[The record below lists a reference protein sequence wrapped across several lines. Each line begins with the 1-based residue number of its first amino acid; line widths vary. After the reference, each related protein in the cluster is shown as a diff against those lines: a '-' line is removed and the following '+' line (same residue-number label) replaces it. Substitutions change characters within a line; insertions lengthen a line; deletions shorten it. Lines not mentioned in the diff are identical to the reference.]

1 MAVLSHQP
9 RLLRQAIQ
17 AVLLVLGVTFT
28 SFLLMVYYGPDQTYV
43 LIGKNATAAQVAE
56 VRHQLGYDQPFL
68 QRYGAFLSDLLRLDL
83 GSSQSNG
90 QQVTSIL
97 ARSLPISLALVIPG
111 FIIGNLVGA
120 ALGMVAAWQRGRW
133 LDRLVTTLSVSGM
146 SISFLII
153 VIALQVLLCTPY
165 GLNLFPAR
173 GWNVSGPGSY
183 LYYVTVPTLALVLAT
198 AGYNARFYRAIFVE
212 ESNREHIRVARAYG
226 ASPFELMVVHVL
238 RNSLVAVLTRIMFS
252 LPLVMVSG
260 SLLLETYF
268 GIPGMGK
275 VTFDAIT
282 NGDQPVLLAVVVLT
296 AMLFV
301 FISVLADAAYR
312 LADARIR

>member
-1 MAVLSHQP
+1 MPFLSRQP
-9 RLLRQAIQ
+9 RLLRQVLQ
-17 AVLLVLGVTFT
+17 AVLLLLGVTFL
-28 SFLLMVYYGPDQTYV
+28 SFLLMVYYGPDQTYL
-43 LIGKNATAAQVAE
+43 LIGKNATAEQVAE

-68 QRYGAFLSDLLRLDL
+68 QRYGSFLNQLLRLDL
-83 GSSQSNG
+83 GTSQSNG
-90 QQVTSIL
+90 QKVSSIL
-97 ARSLPISLALVIPG
+97 WRSLPISLMLVIPG
-111 FIIGNLVGA
+111 FIIGNLAGA
-120 ALGMVAAWQRGRW
+120 ALGLVAAWQRGRW
-133 LDRLVTTLSVSGM
+133 LDRLVTALSVSGM

-165 GLNLFPAR
+165 GVNLFPAR
-173 GWNVSGPGSY
+173 GWNVSGLGSY
-183 LYYVTVPTLALVLAT
+183 LHYVTVPTLALVLAT
-198 AGYNARFYRAIFVE
+198 AGYNTRFYRAVFVE
-212 ESNREHIRVARAYG
+212 ESNREHIRAARAFG
-226 ASPFELMVVHVL
+226 ASPFELMAVHVL

-296 AMLFV
+296 AILFV
-301 FISVLADAAYR
+301 FVSLLADAAYR